1 MKNVHESKFTREA
14 PVFERMCDVEVSVI
28 PSEVVPHPTS
38 VIVDVRSVGM
48 TFHIPVSLFGHRVR
62 SVLLRARGTVRRDVP
77 ATGAARMLAN
87 RRWSPLC
94 PECVDASKPC
104 WT

>member
-62 SVLLRARGTVRRDVP
+62 SVLLRARGTVRRDVL
-77 ATGAARMLAN
+77 ALGLMLAAISVFLFPAALLAVT
-87 RRWSPLC
+87 RRHNQ
-94 PECVDASKPC
+94 E
-104 WT
+104 